1 MVNGLGE
8 DITEEELESIIEELV
23 KAVIADII
31 DEKLAVYRKKLQAD
45 FGIDE

>member
-8 DITEEELESIIEELV
+8 DIIEEELESVIEELA

-31 DEKLAVYRKKLQAD
+31 DEKLAAYRKELQANY
-45 FGIDE
+45 GIDY

>member
-8 DITEEELESIIEELV
+8 DIIEEELESIIEELV
-23 KAVIADII
+23 KGAISDII
-31 DEKLAVYRKKLQAD
+31 DEQLAVYRKKLWVD